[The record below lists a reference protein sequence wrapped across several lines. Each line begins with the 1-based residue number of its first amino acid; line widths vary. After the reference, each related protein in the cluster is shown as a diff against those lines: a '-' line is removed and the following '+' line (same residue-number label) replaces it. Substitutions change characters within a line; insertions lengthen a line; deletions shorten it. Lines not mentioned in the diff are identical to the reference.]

1 MPRATTMP
9 EGLSTG
15 EPLPDDVSA
24 LLRAWT
30 DGDQR
35 ALARLTPIVYDEL
48 HRLAHYYLKREQAG
62 HSLQTTALVNEAY
75 MRLVDYK
82 RMQWQNRA
90 HFMAA
95 AAQAMRRIL
104 VDHAR
109 RRNAKRGANAEHV
122 SLDAE
127 AVLCADRSDD
137 FGALD
142 DALNALAARAPRK
155 AKVVELRFFGGLSV
169 EETAE
174 VLCVSPITV
183 MREWK
188 SAKAWLYR
196 ELAHPVS
203 RGTLANEI
211 DVARTVAM
219 WDHTRVRH
227 AIAEGVLPLLDVAWI
242 DARRYHP
249 YTHFPG
255 TGSGIGHL
263 ADLQY
268 LPRRPCFSYHAAR
281 I

>member
-1 MPRATTMP
+1 MSRPATMP
-9 EGLSTG
+9 ARVSTS
-15 EPLPDDVSA
+15 ETAPDDVSA

-30 DGDQR
+30 EGDQH

-48 HRLAHYYLKREQAG
+48 HRLAHYYLKRERAG

-75 MRLVDYK
+75 IRLVDYK
-82 RMQWQNRA
+82 RMQWQNQA

-95 AAQAMRRIL
+95 AAQAIRRIL

-127 AVLCADRSDD
+127 AVLCPDRSDD
-137 FGALD
+137 FGLLD

-174 VLCVSPITV
+174 VLRVSPITV

-196 ELAHPVS
+196 ELAGP
-203 RGTLANEI
+203 TAN
-211 DVARTVAM
+211 
-219 WDHTRVRH
+219 
-227 AIAEGVLPLLDVAWI
+227 
-242 DARRYHP
+242 
-249 YTHFPG
+249 
-255 TGSGIGHL
+255 GH
-263 ADLQY
+263 
-268 LPRRPCFSYHAAR
+268 
-281 I
+281 